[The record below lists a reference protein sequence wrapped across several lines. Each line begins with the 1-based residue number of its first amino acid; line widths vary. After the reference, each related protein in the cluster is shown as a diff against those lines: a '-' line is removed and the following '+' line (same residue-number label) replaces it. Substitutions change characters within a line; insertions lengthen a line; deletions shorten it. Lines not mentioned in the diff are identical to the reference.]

1 MRWSMNTTLNPK
13 HQKVALIFVI
23 IIIHGRPG
31 PPRSYTH
38 NLLYSLL
45 FVFKRNILEK
55 KRGIVESSRQKE
67 LVRNGCFSMTTL
79 PYTRVLPV
87 NTLYS
92 ATRWSFVSLR
102 REQVLN
108 LFPRFDGT
116 HIHPHRFY
124 LPVSLFFP
132 PFFSFFFFF

>member
-1 MRWSMNTTLNPK
+1 MEGQGPL
-13 HQKVALIFVI
+13 VVI
-23 IIIHGRPG
+23 PITFC
-31 PPRSYTH
+31 TH
-38 NLLYSLL
+38 SF

-55 KRGIVESSRQKE
+55 KRGIVESSRQKD

-79 PYTRVLPV
+79 PHTRVLPV

-132 PFFSFFFFF
+132 PFFSFFFSFNFQVNYNQGEDMALCH